1 MKSSEVSGGFF
12 NIKIFRTGLSKG
24 KEIISHSPEET
35 ASIGNEFAKKLKAN
49 DIVGLFGNLGSGKT
63 QFIKGICS
71 YFKVKDVVN
80 SPTFIIVNEY
90 KGMNDAD
97 NSEININHFDLYR
110 LKNVNELKEIGIE
123 SYVND
128 NSVCLIEWAEV
139 ADELFKGNMKR
150 IYFEHGGNE
159 NERVIKYECFNH

>member
-12 NIKIFRTGLSKG
+12 IIKIFRSVLSKG

-35 ASIGNEFAKKLKAN
+35 ISIGKEFAERLRAN
-49 DIVGLFGNLGSGKT
+49 YIVGLFGNLGSGKT

-90 KGMNDAD
+90 KGMDDAT

-128 NSVCLIEWAEV
+128 NSVCLIEWAEL
-139 ADELFKGNMKR
+139 AEELFKGDMVK
-150 IYFEHGGNE
+150 IYFEHGSNE
-159 NERVIKYECFNH
+159 NERLIRF